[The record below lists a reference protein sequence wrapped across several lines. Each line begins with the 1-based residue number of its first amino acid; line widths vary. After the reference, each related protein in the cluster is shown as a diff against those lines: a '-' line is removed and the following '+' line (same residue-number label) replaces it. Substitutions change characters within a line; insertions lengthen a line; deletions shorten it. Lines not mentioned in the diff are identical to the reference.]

1 MLPVGGKIAVI
12 SGQRL
17 GIAHL
22 PAEEFAAARRP
33 LAVVGDLAALIGLKP
48 LSFNGREPRMLA
60 LGQAEFAAPL
70 IHCVPGRAGVVE
82 QGVIQIE
89 K

>member
-1 MLPVGGKIAVI
+1 
-12 SGQRL
+12 
-17 GIAHL
+17 
-22 PAEEFAAARRP
+22 
-33 LAVVGDLAALIGLKP
+33 
-48 LSFNGREPRMLA
+48 MLA

-70 IHCVPGRAGVVE
+70 IHCVSGRAGVVE